1 MNSSALTKRNRIK
14 KTPMV
19 AAVIGNTLVAVAK
32 FLGFLFTGS
41 SALLSEAVHSLADV
55 LNQFLLLI
63 GVARAQRKPDSTF
76 QYGYGSERFIWAL
89 MSAVGIFFL
98 GCGLT
103 LYHGISSLVN
113 PAPVK
118 DLGWAI
124 AILIISFLLEGA
136 VFVVAL
142 RSLRKTAAGKPFW
155 RYVREEAE
163 PGVVAVL
170 FEDAVACFGVIVA
183 LVSIG
188 LTQWTGQPF
197 WDAVG
202 SIFIG
207 ILMGFFAI
215 FLVVRN
221 HLALVGPAIPDS
233 VRRRV
238 IEIIRRYPT
247 VDKIVDMRS
256 TVIDGETYRIKA
268 EIKFN
273 GRVFAG
279 RLEKKIR
286 HDYERIKTFE
296 DFNAFAV
303 SYADSVLEL
312 LGDEID
318 EMESEIQKNIP
329 QAQLLD
335 FEAD

>member
-1 MNSSALTKRNRIK
+1 MNSQTLAKQGRIK

-19 AAVIGNTLVAVAK
+19 AAVIGNTLVVVAK

-41 SALLSEAVHSLADV
+41 SALLSESIHSLADV
-55 LNQFLLLI
+55 LNQLLLLI

-89 MSAVGIFFL
+89 ISAVGIFFL

-103 LYHGISSLVN
+103 LYHGIFSLIH
-113 PAPVK
+113 PKPVS
-118 DLGWAI
+118 DLSWAI
-124 AILIISFLLEGA
+124 TILVISFVLEGV
-136 VFVVAL
+136 VFLIAL

-170 FEDAVACFGVIVA
+170 FEDAIACLGVILA
-183 LVSIG
+183 LISIG
-188 LTQWTGQPF
+188 LTQWTGQLF
-197 WDAVG
+197 WDSVG
-202 SIFIG
+202 SILIG
-207 ILMGFFAI
+207 ILMGFFAV

-221 HLALVGPAIPDS
+221 HLALVGPSIPDS

-238 IEIIRRYPT
+238 VEIIRRHPT

-256 TVIDGETYRIKA
+256 SVIDGETYRIKA
-268 EIKFN
+268 DIKFN

-279 RLEKKIR
+279 MLEKKIR
-286 HDYERIKTFE
+286 HDFERIKTFE
-296 DFNAFAV
+296 DFNSFAIE
-303 SYADSVLEL
+303 YADSVLEL

-318 EMESEIQKNIP
+318 TIESEIQKAIP
-329 QAQLLD
+329 QAQFLD